1 MTEEI
6 KNEFAIEEWP
16 KGLYM
21 IFATKDHD
29 AVYGKV
35 IGLTRVT
42 AIFHPWDVQ
51 FGGVDEDVAHQ
62 AVLANFDEFIAF
74 DDIWDM
80 DDYFQERKFNLMRGE
95 IKMGQIK

>member
-1 MTEEI
+1 MTDELMKEMGA
-6 KNEFAIEEWP
+6 EDWP

-35 IGLTRVT
+35 IGLTRT
-42 AIFHPWDVQ
+42 AALYHPWDIQ
-51 FGGVDEDVAHQ
+51 FGGVDEDAAHL
-62 AVLANFDEFIAF
+62 AVLADFDEFVAF
-74 DDIWDM
+74 EDIWDM

-95 IKMGQIK
+95 IKMGEIK